1 MAIRVGCGPHV
12 QDFPLFQ
19 KKSPFLPLRVNRA
32 AFTRKRLRNISCA
45 AKIPSSFGEKFP
57 VSRGRWKFVEVQ
69 CKDAS
74 PNLSHSITSGNDESK
89 HPELSFD
96 RLQPSE
102 EELCE
107 GPRRAFGNYVARSA
121 LLDEEYWTAAYLRAE
136 GHCESGL
143 YVRHVENFKREYAA
157 KEYYALKRRCAGRD
171 GNSMK
176 CTCMIAVKKE
186 EPNVRRNVLKSV
198 VGTLDIS
205 IRRLLQGE
213 NFPGEIKKTSSVL
226 FSNEDCDSHKYAY
239 IANVCV
245 AKFARRQGIASN
257 MLCLATD
264 IATLEGMKQLYIHAN
279 ADNKTAQDLYLKAGF
294 QVVEA
299 ASALDDPRILMW
311 KEL

>member
-1 MAIRVGCGPHV
+1 MER
-12 QDFPLFQ
+12 
-19 KKSPFLPLRVNRA
+19 K
-32 AFTRKRLRNISCA
+32 TR
-45 AKIPSSFGEKFP
+45 EKFP

-74 PNLSHSITSGNDESK
+74 PNLWHSITSGNDESK

-136 GHCESGL
+136 GHCESAL
-143 YVRHVENFKREYAA
+143 YVRSVYNSLQNKDL
-157 KEYYALKRRCAGRD
+157 EYYALKRRCAGRD

-213 NFPGEIKKTSSVL
+213 NFPG
-226 FSNEDCDSHKYAY
+226 
-239 IANVCV
+239 
-245 AKFARRQGIASN
+245 GIASN

-264 IATLEGMKQLYIHAN
+264 VATLEGMKQLYIHAN

-299 ASALDDPRILMW
+299 ASAPDDPRILMW